1 MLKPLQLHTPR
12 LLLRPA
18 TALDLE
24 PLQHLW
30 PEVDLQAWRVQ
41 ARGSGLW
48 LIALVDNRWQD
59 IGCVALRP
67 SAMAAPLH
75 ASHGAA
81 IEPLVILR
89 PEHRGHGYAQEA
101 LKAVL
106 WHAQS
111 ATTGRCFVA
120 TCDVP
125 NTAAD
130 RLLRCL
136 GFVPGYEADAGRW
149 RVRQYRLPTA
159 RSMATP

>member
-24 PLQHLW
+24 SLQHLW
-30 PEVDLQAWRVQ
+30 LDVDLPAWRVE
-41 ARGSGLW
+41 ARGGGLW
-48 LIALVDNRWQD
+48 LIALTDNSVQD

-75 ASHGAA
+75 ASRGAPM
-81 IEPLVILR
+81 EPLVILR
-89 PEHRGHGYAQEA
+89 LAHRGQGYAQEA

-111 ATTGRCFVA
+111 ASTGRCFVA

-125 NTAAD
+125 NRAAD
-130 RLLRCL
+130 RLLRRV
-136 GFVPGYEADAGRW
+136 GFVPGYEADGGRW
-149 RVRQYRLPTA
+149 RVRQYRLP
-159 RSMATP
+159 SMAAP